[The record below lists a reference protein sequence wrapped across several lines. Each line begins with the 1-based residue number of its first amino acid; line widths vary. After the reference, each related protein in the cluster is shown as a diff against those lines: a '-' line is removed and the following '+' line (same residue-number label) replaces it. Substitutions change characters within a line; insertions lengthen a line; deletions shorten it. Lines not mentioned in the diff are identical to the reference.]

1 MDNDNSARVRSRRA
15 SQSPAHKEQEES
27 RAHRSVAVDIRS
39 AAPHKGGVRIGG
51 GGKAD
56 GVPVATVGACGRGRA
71 NSGRQ
76 RDVDSGEQ
84 VEKAAHHSWS
94 EGAWANAS
102 CGATMRAKST
112 DFIIL

>member
-1 MDNDNSARVRSRRA
+1 M
-15 SQSPAHKEQEES
+15 
-27 RAHRSVAVDIRS
+27 
-39 AAPHKGGVRIGG
+39 RIGG
-51 GGKAD
+51 GGKGKAD
-56 GVPVATVGACGRGRA
+56 GVPVATVGACGRRRA

-76 RDVDSGEQ
+76 RDVDNSGEQ

-112 DFIIL
+112 DFIILVGCAVQ